1 MQQPVYPDQV
11 GSSRK
16 LLFCMLAPTARR
28 VDQVHPVCHL
38 HHAWPHGSM
47 GPCAYIIHTSP
58 QATLQSATS
67 EIARM
72 PPLVFAGECRTLQ
85 SRLAKCVT
93 GEAFLLQGGDCAES
107 FDMFSANRYV
117 DRGQLLTV
125 AASTQHTRQFCTA
138 SPSLELCTSLMRHR
152 IRDTYR
158 VLLQMS
164 VVMMFGGGVPV
175 VKIGRMAG
183 QFAKPR
189 TAPMEKKG
197 DVELP
202 SYRGDI
208 INGPEFEEA
217 ARVPDPYRL
226 VRAYNQSAATL
237 NLVRA
242 FSSGGYAGLQ
252 RVTQWNLDF
261 MQNSDEGKAYMDLAS
276 RVDEAIQF
284 MSAAGLD
291 SNTPIMTETEFYVS
305 HECLLLDYEEALTRE
320 VRSASCTCGQHTVG
334 EDWLFFGVLVHKM
347 LFMYRIAPLEIGTT
361 AVATF
366 CGAVRGQGSS
376 TVAMSSSCAVS
387 ATPLALRYIPLL
399 HVCACVCSTQ
409 NYCISFVVVVGCC

>member
-1 MQQPVYPDQV
+1 
-11 GSSRK
+11 
-16 LLFCMLAPTARR
+16 
-28 VDQVHPVCHL
+28 
-38 HHAWPHGSM
+38 
-47 GPCAYIIHTSP
+47 
-58 QATLQSATS
+58 
-67 EIARM
+67 M

-107 FDMFSANRYV
+107 FEMFSANRCV
-117 DRGQLLTV
+117 V
-125 AASTQHTRQFCTA
+125 
-138 SPSLELCTSLMRHR
+138 LCTSSISAPVQLFHS

-217 ARVPDPYRL
+217 ARIPDPYRL
-226 VRAYNQSAATL
+226 VKAYNQSAATL

-276 RVDEAIQF
+276 RVDEAIEF

-320 VRSASCTCGQHTVG
+320 VCDVGSC
-334 EDWLFFGVLVHKM
+334 
-347 LFMYRIAPLEIGTT
+347 RP
-361 AVATF
+361 
-366 CGAVRGQGSS
+366 R
-376 TVAMSSSCAVS
+376 CA
-387 ATPLALRYIPLL
+387 
-399 HVCACVCSTQ
+399 
-409 NYCISFVVVVGCC
+409 